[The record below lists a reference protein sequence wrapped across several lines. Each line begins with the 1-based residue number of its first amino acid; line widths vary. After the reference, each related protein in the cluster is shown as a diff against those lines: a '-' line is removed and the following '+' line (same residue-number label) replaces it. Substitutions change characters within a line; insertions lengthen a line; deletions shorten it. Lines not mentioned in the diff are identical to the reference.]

1 MKPTTRTTRFRRPE
15 IEHKPTLPPGGNCGS
30 CRHLRQVHRHRRPP
44 VLACCWR
51 QSPTRWPWAQL
62 HRLHR
67 CPLAENQEAAA

>member
-1 MKPTTRTTRFRRPE
+1 MKPATRTTRFRRPE
-15 IEHKPTLPPGGNCGS
+15 IEHKPTLTPGGNCGS

-51 QSPTRWPWAQL
+51 QSPTRWTWAQL

-67 CPLAENQEAAA
+67 CPVAEDQEAAA